1 MRSDKAIS
9 TGEDKPATVISAEH
23 SELHDETYGRDAQEE
38 ALVLLWHKYRESQP
52 PSPTHHS
59 YTDEA
64 LGGATR

>member
-23 SELHDETYGRDAQEE
+23 PTHHSETYGRDAREE
-38 ALVLLWHKYRESQP
+38 ALVLLWHRYRELQRP
-52 PSPTHHS
+52 FPMHHS
-59 YTDEA
+59 YTDEV